1 MKRAYR
7 MAFGATPQSD
17 GTAFRLYAPQA
28 RHVALRLE
36 GQDRAMRRDG
46 EWFVLTAADAK
57 SGMRYHYVIDDNR
70 AVPDPASRFQPQDVK
85 GASEIIAADA
95 FDWTDEEWRGRPWH
109 EAVIYELHLGAFT
122 RDGTYRAAMSELER
136 LRDLGITA
144 IELMPLADFAGARN
158 WGYDGVLPFAPDS
171 SYGRPEELKAL
182 ICAAHRLGIMVFLDV
197 VYNHFG
203 PEGNYLALYAPS
215 FFAPRETGW
224 GQSLD
229 FSSIARRFFIENALY
244 WLIEYHIDGLRF
256 DAVHAIHDES
266 QRHFLD
272 ELAKA
277 ARAVCGDRHIHLV
290 LENDRNEAHRLE
302 RDHGG
307 APRYYD
313 AQWNDDFHHAMHV
326 VLTGESDGYY
336 ADYVKAPVDHL
347 ARSLAQGFAY
357 QGEHS
362 PFREADRGEPSAHL
376 PPLAFV
382 NFLQNHDQIGNRA
395 FGERL
400 ITLAPRDALKAA
412 IAIQLL
418 APPPPL
424 LFMGEEIGATMPF
437 LFFCDFVG
445 DLANAVRDGRRREF
459 ARFPA
464 FATPDARER
473 IPDPLAIETFQRSN
487 LAPALEQPDQEI
499 AALYRQLLDL
509 RRREI
514 VPRLTGSHRFAAR
527 YRSES
532 RGLTVE
538 WDLPDGSRLMLI
550 ANLAASRTEPP
561 AKPLG
566 QLIWGAIPTGGWLP
580 PWTTLWSIEAPA
592 TQ

>member
-1 MKRAYR
+1 MKRTYR
-7 MAFGATPQSD
+7 MAFGATPQCD
-17 GTAFRLYAPQA
+17 GTAFRLYAPKA

-36 GQDRAMRRDG
+36 GQDRAMTRDG
-46 EWFVLTAADAK
+46 EWFVLAAGEARP
-57 SGMRYHYVIDDNR
+57 GMRYHYVIDGTQV
-70 AVPDPASRFQPQDVK
+70 VPDPASRFQPQDVA
-85 GASEIIAADA
+85 GPSEIIAPDA
-95 FDWTDEEWRGRPWH
+95 FTWTDENWRGRPWH

-122 RDGTYRAAMSELER
+122 REGTYRAATGELQR

-182 ICAAHRLGIMVFLDV
+182 ICEAHRLGLMVFLDV

-203 PEGNYLALYAPS
+203 PEGNYLSLYAPS

-229 FSSIARRFFIENALY
+229 FGGVARRFFIENALY

-256 DAVHAIHDES
+256 DAVHAIHDDNNA
-266 QRHFLD
+266 HFLD
-272 ELAKA
+272 ELALT
-277 ARAVCGDRHIHLV
+277 ARRACSDRHIHLV
-290 LENDRNEAHRLE
+290 LENDKNEARRLE
-302 RDHGG
+302 RDRAG
-307 APRYYD
+307 APRHYD

-326 VLTGESDGYY
+326 VLTDEADGYY
-336 ADYVKAPVDHL
+336 ADYVATRVASL
-347 ARSLAQGFAY
+347 GRSLAEGFAY

-362 PFREADRGEPSAHL
+362 PFRETMRGEPSAHL

-400 ITLAPRDALKAA
+400 TTLAPRDALTAA

-418 APPPPL
+418 APSPPL
-424 LFMGEEIGATMPF
+424 LFMGEELGAAMPF
-437 LFFCDFVG
+437 LFFCDFEG

-464 FATPDARER
+464 FATLDARER
-473 IPDPLAIETFQRSN
+473 IPDPLAIETFRHSN

-499 AALYRQLLDL
+499 AALYKQLLDL
-509 RRREI
+509 RRRAI
-514 VPRLTGSHRFAAR
+514 VPRLTGARPFSAR
-527 YRSES
+527 YRSEGRS
-532 RGLTVE
+532 LAVE

-550 ANLAASRTEPP
+550 ANLSASQAEPL
-561 AKPLG
+561 ATLLG
-566 QLIWGAIPTGGWLP
+566 QLIWGVQPSGGRLRA
-580 PWTTLWSIEAPA
+580 WTTLWSIETPA
-592 TQ
+592 IR